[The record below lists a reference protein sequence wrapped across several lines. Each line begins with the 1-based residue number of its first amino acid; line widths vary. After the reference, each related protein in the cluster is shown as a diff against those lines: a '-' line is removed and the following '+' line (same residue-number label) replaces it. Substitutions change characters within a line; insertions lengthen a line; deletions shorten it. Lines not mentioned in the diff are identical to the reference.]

1 MRMYLSII
9 ELGKIYCTDLTV
21 ISHMKFAYVP
31 RSNIGL
37 LQIRIFH
44 RFKLAV
50 VCMILEL
57 QSLKSCVQCIIAI
70 RSKAIKGWHN

>member
-1 MRMYLSII
+1 MRWYLSII
-9 ELGKIYCTDLTV
+9 ELGKNYCIDLTA
-21 ISHMKFAYVP
+21 ISHIKFVYVP

-57 QSLKSCVQCIIAI
+57 QSLQSCV
-70 RSKAIKGWHN
+70 